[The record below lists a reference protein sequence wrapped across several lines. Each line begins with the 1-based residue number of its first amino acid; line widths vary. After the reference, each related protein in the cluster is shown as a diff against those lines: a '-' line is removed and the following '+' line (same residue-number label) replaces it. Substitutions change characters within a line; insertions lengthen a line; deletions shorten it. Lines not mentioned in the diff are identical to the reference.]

1 MEMPNLLFSFNFQK
15 PPFEVTSS
23 TNILWPLNLD
33 RTLDFDSRKILA
45 STKIEDS
52 GLATQRLLANFVRA
66 HDDLDVSMSSV
77 EHPKCHS
84 NVHDSETSL
93 SEAETGDAIKVRK
106 ERKANE
112 SLSDISMSDSDAN
125 DVTKKST
132 FKNPFWYESK
142 STFCLIEIQ
151 FLLSLKAY
159 VSVFNCRLI
168 HSEHLLLLLFS
179 ILASTLNKINC
190 LFCMNSECFKL

>member
-1 MEMPNLLFSFNFQK
+1 
-15 PPFEVTSS
+15 VTSS
-23 TNILWPLNLD
+23 TNVLWPLTLE
-33 RTLDFDSRKILA
+33 RPLDFDSRKILD
-45 STKIEDS
+45 STKIEES
-52 GLATQRLLANFVRA
+52 GLATQRLLANFVKV
-66 HDDLDVSMSSV
+66 HDDLDVSMSSA

-93 SEAETGDAIKVRK
+93 SEAETSDVIKVQK

-142 STFCLIEIQ
+142 STLCLIEIQ
-151 FLLSLKAY
+151 HLLSLKAY
-159 VSVFNCRLI
+159 VSMFNCRLI
-168 HSEHLLLLLFS
+168 HSDSLN
-179 ILASTLNKINC
+179 ICYWYYLA
-190 LFCMNSECFKL
+190 F